1 MNKVNTAKRVLLHN
15 FAIQEYLIT
24 HSSLNTHSLMT
35 QRRIQADQ
43 MRLETPRILQP
54 LEVKPTYEDNSL
66 DQMNYR
72 FAASL
77 GQYLMF
83 VYLFG
88 IGDRHND
95 NIMLNNR
102 GYFHIDYGHIL
113 GHYKHKLGIARETH
127 SFLFTQSITIMAIG
141 GESHPNFKVFMDNA
155 MACYRVVRENVTLFY
170 ALFELLR
177 ESGVDE
183 IVDDNDTLFLIRA
196 CRLDCMKEE

>member
-1 MNKVNTAKRVLLHN
+1 
-15 FAIQEYLIT
+15 
-24 HSSLNTHSLMT
+24 MT

-88 IGDRHND
+88 IIAVISIL
-95 NIMLNNR
+95 IMV
-102 GYFHIDYGHIL
+102 ISWDI
-113 GHYKHKLGIARETH
+113 I
-127 SFLFTQSITIMAIG
+127 SI
-141 GESHPNFKVFMDNA
+141 S
-155 MACYRVVRENVTLFY
+155 
-170 ALFELLR
+170 
-177 ESGVDE
+177 
-183 IVDDNDTLFLIRA
+183 
-196 CRLDCMKEE
+196 

>member
-72 FAASL
+72 FAAS
-77 GQYLMF
+77 
-83 VYLFG
+83 
-88 IGDRHND
+88 
-95 NIMLNNR
+95 
-102 GYFHIDYGHIL
+102 
-113 GHYKHKLGIARETH
+113 
-127 SFLFTQSITIMAIG
+127 
-141 GESHPNFKVFMDNA
+141 
-155 MACYRVVRENVTLFY
+155 
-170 ALFELLR
+170 
-177 ESGVDE
+177 
-183 IVDDNDTLFLIRA
+183 
-196 CRLDCMKEE
+196 